1 MLHFPRPR
9 PVLWLVGEVGVKRDQ
24 PHNSTVGGA
33 PAVSATP
40 PRWRPRL
47 PVGIGILLAISVV
60 LFAVFWL
67 LDVAF
72 FGRRAPAAEH
82 LSAWRLL
89 VDLDPETL
97 QNALGSLAQV
107 VVAVLGIAITVV
119 SIVVQLA
126 ATRYTPRIAE
136 MFFRD
141 KKNLA
146 IMGFFV
152 VACINAVWI
161 SIVVTSG
168 FVPRATVAMTLVVVT
183 ASLLV
188 LVPYFAYVFAFLDPE
203 KVIARIGHQVLD
215 AVLGRGAARRDR
227 DDLELR
233 QAACVSGLEHL
244 SDIAVNTVAQKDKII
259 ASGAVTA
266 LREFAVK
273 YLKEK
278 GGLPIAWF
286 VLGARIHGN
295 PDFIALAPDSLRALE
310 HKKVWVEWK
319 VLHQF
324 RSVFSEALDHL
335 PEVAHM
341 VAIETRYIAEEAL
354 RHSDREVLVLA
365 IRYFNT
371 FLRSALT
378 QRDVRACYNI
388 FHQYRLLAE
397 HIMRTGHSRVGEGG
411 LCLPESERARPSEA
425 RGGQGGV
432 EEPREWKPSQYRHR
446 AEGPDPSGVKRG
458 SPSPASLRSATSPR
472 YAFAARGEV
481 VSGQGFHF
489 SDLVLEIGR
498 CIAYYGQTAH
508 KADLGFVTET
518 AAHDLAVL
526 CERAFVHDVACH
538 DTLLDIFLEVDKEA
552 ETHAQEQTLRGV
564 RKAQINL
571 ATFYLSKSALPH
583 ADRICADMRDEKPE
597 RMASIRAELVAVNER
612 EFWEVTDRGV
622 NFDFLDPARKEKLDE
637 FFTRASLR

>member
-1 MLHFPRPR
+1 MGE
-9 PVLWLVGEVGVKRDQ
+9 GEVGVKRDQ
-24 PHNSTVGGA
+24 THSSTVGGA
-33 PAVSATP
+33 PAISATP
-40 PRWRPRL
+40 PRWRPRF
-47 PVGIGILLAISVV
+47 PAGIGILLGLSLV
-60 LFAVFWL
+60 LFAGFWL

-72 FGRRAPAAEH
+72 FGRRTPAAEH

-89 VDLDPETL
+89 VDLDAETL

-168 FVPRATVAMTLVVVT
+168 FVPRATVAMTTVVVT
-183 ASLLV
+183 ASLL
-188 LVPYFAYVFAFLDPE
+188 LLIPYFAYVFAFLDPE

-215 AVLGRGAARRDR
+215 AVLARGVARRDR
-227 DDLELR
+227 NDLDVR
-233 QAACVSGLEHL
+233 QASCVAGLEHL
-244 SDIAVNTVAQKDKII
+244 SDIAVNTAAQKDKII
-259 ASGAVTA
+259 ATGAVTA

-273 YLKEK
+273 FLKEK
-278 GGLPIAWF
+278 AGLPAEWF

-295 PDFIALAPDSLRALE
+295 PDFIALAPDSLHSLE
-310 HKKVWVEWK
+310 SKKVWVEWK

-335 PEVAHM
+335 PELAHV

-354 RHSDREVLVLA
+354 RHGDREVLVLA

-371 FLRSALT
+371 YLRSALN

-397 HIMRTGHSRVGEGG
+397 HMMRKGHGRAAS
-411 LCLPESERARPSEA
+411 LPAL
-425 RGGQGGV
+425 
-432 EEPREWKPSQYRHR
+432 
-446 AEGPDPSGVKRG
+446 
-458 SPSPASLRSATSPR
+458 PASDH
-472 YAFAARGEV
+472 
-481 VSGQGFHF
+481 HF

-498 CIAYYGQTAH
+498 CLAYYGQTAH

-526 CERAFVHDVACH
+526 CERAFVHDVPCH
-538 DTLLDIFLEVDKEA
+538 DSLLGIFLEIDKEA

-564 RKAQINL
+564 RKAQVKL
-571 ATFYLSKSALPH
+571 ATFYMSKGAVTH
-583 ADRICADMRDEKPE
+583 ADRISADMRGEKPE
-597 RMASIRAELVAVNER
+597 RMASIRAELVAVNDQ

-622 NFDFLDPARKEKLDE
+622 NFDFLEPFRKEKLDE
-637 FFTRASLR
+637 FFARAALR

>member
-1 MLHFPRPR
+1 MK
-9 PVLWLVGEVGVKRDQ
+9 GDQ
-24 PHNSTVGGA
+24 PHSNTVSGA
-33 PAVSATP
+33 PAISATP
-40 PRWRPRL
+40 PRWRPRF
-47 PVGIGILLAISVV
+47 PAGIGILLGLSCV
-60 LFAVFWL
+60 LFAGFWL
-67 LDVAF
+67 LDVAY
-72 FGRRAPAAEH
+72 FGRRTPAAEH

-168 FVPRATVAMTLVVVT
+168 FVPRATVAMTTVVVT
-183 ASLLV
+183 ASLLL

-215 AVLGRGAARRDR
+215 AVLARGNARRDR
-227 DDLELR
+227 DDLDLR
-233 QAACVSGLEHL
+233 QASCVAGLEHL

-259 ASGAVTA
+259 ATGAVTA

-273 YLKEK
+273 YLREK
-278 GGLPIAWF
+278 ASLPVEWF
-286 VLGARIHGN
+286 VPGARIHGN

-310 HKKVWVEWK
+310 QKKVWVEWK

-324 RSVFSEALDHL
+324 RSVFSESLDHL
-335 PEVAHM
+335 PELAHV

-354 RHSDREVLVLA
+354 RHGDREVLVLA

-371 FLRSALT
+371 FLRSALN

-397 HIMRTGHSRVGEGG
+397 HMMRKGH
-411 LCLPESERARPSEA
+411 
-425 RGGQGGV
+425 
-432 EEPREWKPSQYRHR
+432 
-446 AEGPDPSGVKRG
+446 
-458 SPSPASLRSATSPR
+458 
-472 YAFAARGEV
+472 
-481 VSGQGFHF
+481 

-526 CERAFVHDVACH
+526 CERAYVHDVACH
-538 DTLLDIFLEVDKEA
+538 DSLLGIFLEVDKEA

-564 RKAQINL
+564 RKAQVKL
-571 ATFYLSKSALPH
+571 ATFYMSKGALPH
-583 ADRICADMRDEKPE
+583 ADRIAADMRGEKPE
-597 RMASIRAELVAVNER
+597 RMASIRAELGAVNEKQ
-612 EFWEVTDRGV
+612 FWEVTDRGV
-622 NFDFLDPARKEKLDE
+622 NFDYLDPARKEKLDE
-637 FFTRASLR
+637 FFARATLR

>member
-1 MLHFPRPR
+1 MGERCHIFRAR
-9 PVLWLVGEVGVKRDQ
+9 ASWYGMGDEVGVKGEQ
-24 PHNSTVGGA
+24 PQSSTVSGA
-33 PAVSATP
+33 PAISAAP
-40 PRWRPRL
+40 PRWRPRF
-47 PVGIGILLAISVV
+47 PAGIGIVLGVSCV
-60 LFAVFWL
+60 LFAGFWL

-72 FGRRAPAAEH
+72 LGRRSAAAEH
-82 LSAWRLL
+82 LGAWRLL

-141 KKNLA
+141 KKNLS

-168 FVPRATVAMTLVVVT
+168 FVPRATVAMTTVVVT
-183 ASLLV
+183 ASLVMLI
-188 LVPYFAYVFAFLDPE
+188 PYFAYVFAFLDPE

-215 AVLGRGAARRDR
+215 AVLARGAARRDR
-227 DDLELR
+227 GDLDLR
-233 QAACVSGLEHL
+233 QASCVAGLEHL

-259 ASGAVTA
+259 ATGAVTA

-273 YLKEK
+273 FLKEK
-278 GGLPIAWF
+278 GALPAEWF

-295 PDFIALAPDSLRALE
+295 PDFIALAPDSLRSLE

-319 VLHQF
+319 VLHHF

-335 PEVAHM
+335 PELAHV

-354 RHSDREVLVLA
+354 KHGDREVLVLA

-371 FLRSALT
+371 YLRGALN
-378 QRDVRACYNI
+378 QREVRACYNI

-397 HIMRTGHSRVGEGG
+397 HMMRKGH
-411 LCLPESERARPSEA
+411 
-425 RGGQGGV
+425 
-432 EEPREWKPSQYRHR
+432 
-446 AEGPDPSGVKRG
+446 
-458 SPSPASLRSATSPR
+458 
-472 YAFAARGEV
+472 
-481 VSGQGFHF
+481 

-498 CIAYYGQTAH
+498 CLAYYGQTAH

-526 CERAFVHDVACH
+526 CERAYGHDIACH
-538 DTLLDIFLEVDKEA
+538 DTLLGIFLEVDKEA

-564 RKAQINL
+564 RKAQVKL
-571 ATFYLSKSALPH
+571 ATFYMSKDALTH
-583 ADRICADMRDEKPE
+583 ADRICADMRGEKPE
-597 RMASIRAELVAVNER
+597 RMASIRAELVAVNEK

-622 NFDFLDPARKEKLDE
+622 NFDFLDPSRKEKLDE
-637 FFTRASLR
+637 FFARVALR

>member
-1 MLHFPRPR
+1 MGWH
-9 PVLWLVGEVGVKRDQ
+9 EVGVKRDQ
-24 PHNSTVGGA
+24 PHSSTVSGA
-33 PAVSATP
+33 PAISATP
-40 PRWRPRL
+40 PRWRPRF
-47 PVGIGILLAISVV
+47 PAGIGIVLGISCV
-60 LFAVFWL
+60 LFATFWL

-72 FGRRAPAAEH
+72 LGRRMPAAQH
-82 LSAWRLL
+82 LGAWRLL

-141 KKNLA
+141 KKNLS

-168 FVPRATVAMTLVVVT
+168 FVPRATVAMTTVVVT
-183 ASLLV
+183 ASLLM
-188 LVPYFAYVFAFLDPE
+188 LIPYFAYVFAFLDPE

-215 AVLGRGAARRDR
+215 AVLARGVARRDR
-227 DDLELR
+227 DDLDLR
-233 QAACVSGLEHL
+233 QASCVAGLEHL
-244 SDIAVNTVAQKDKII
+244 CDIAVNTVAQKDKII
-259 ASGAVTA
+259 ATGAVTA

-273 YLKEK
+273 FLKEK
-278 GGLPIAWF
+278 SALPVEWF
-286 VLGARIHGN
+286 VLGPRIHGN
-295 PDFIALAPDSLRALE
+295 PDFIALAPDSLRSLE

-319 VLHQF
+319 VFHHF

-335 PEVAHM
+335 PELAHV

-354 RHSDREVLVLA
+354 RHGDREVLVLA

-371 FLRSALT
+371 FLRSALN
-378 QRDVRACYNI
+378 QKDVRACYNI

-397 HIMRTGHSRVGEGG
+397 HMMRKGH
-411 LCLPESERARPSEA
+411 
-425 RGGQGGV
+425 
-432 EEPREWKPSQYRHR
+432 
-446 AEGPDPSGVKRG
+446 
-458 SPSPASLRSATSPR
+458 
-472 YAFAARGEV
+472 
-481 VSGQGFHF
+481 

-498 CIAYYGQTAH
+498 CLAYYGQTAH
-508 KADLGFVTET
+508 KTDLGFVTET

-526 CERAFVHDVACH
+526 CERAYDYDVACH
-538 DTLLDIFLEVDKEA
+538 DTLLGIFLEVDKEA

-564 RKAQINL
+564 RKAQIKL
-571 ATFYLSKSALPH
+571 ATFYLVKHAPAH
-583 ADRICADMRDEKPE
+583 ADRICADMRGEKLE
-597 RMASIRAELVAVNER
+597 RMASIRNELASVNEK

-622 NFDFLDPARKEKLDE
+622 NFDYLDPTRKEKLDE
-637 FFTRASLR
+637 FFARVALR

>member
-1 MLHFPRPR
+1 MA
-9 PVLWLVGEVGVKRDQ
+9 WGEVGLKHRQ
-24 PHNSTVGGA
+24 PHSNTVSGA
-33 PAVSATP
+33 PVISATP

-47 PVGIGILLAISVV
+47 PAGIGILLGLSCV
-60 LFAVFWL
+60 LFAGFWL
-67 LDVAF
+67 LDAAY
-72 FGRRAPAAEH
+72 FGRRTPATAH

-141 KKNLA
+141 KKNLV

-168 FVPRATVAMTLVVVT
+168 FVPRATVAMTTVVVT
-183 ASLLV
+183 ASLLL

-203 KVIARIGHQVLD
+203 KVITRIGQQVLD
-215 AVLGRGAARRDR
+215 AVLARGTARRDR
-227 DDLELR
+227 HDLDLR
-233 QAACVSGLEHL
+233 QASCVAGLEHL

-259 ASGAVTA
+259 ATGAVTA

-273 YLKEK
+273 YLREK
-278 GGLPIAWF
+278 SGLPTEWF
-286 VLGARIHGN
+286 VLGARIHSN
-295 PDFIALAPDSLRALE
+295 ADFIALAPDALRAME
-310 HKKVWVEWK
+310 QKRNWVEWK

-335 PEVAHM
+335 PELGHV

-354 RHSDREVLVLA
+354 RHDDREVLVLA

-371 FLRSALT
+371 FLRGSLN

-397 HIMRTGHSRVGEGG
+397 HMMRKGHSRVGEGG
-411 LCLPESERARPSEA
+411 LRPSEPE
-425 RGGQGGV
+425 RGKD
-432 EEPREWKPSQYRHR
+432 WKPS
-446 AEGPDPSGVKRG
+446 
-458 SPSPASLRSATSPR
+458 
-472 YAFAARGEV
+472 
-481 VSGQGFHF
+481 QGFHF

-498 CIAYYGQTAH
+498 CISYYGQIAH

-526 CERAFVHDVACH
+526 CERAFVHDAACH

-564 RKAQINL
+564 RKAQVRL
-571 ATFYLSKSALPH
+571 ATFYMTKNAMAN
-583 ADRICADMRDEKPE
+583 ADRIGADMRGEKPE
-597 RMASIRAELVAVNER
+597 RMASIRAELGAVNER

-622 NFDFLDPARKEKLDE
+622 NFDFLDPSRKEKLDE
-637 FFTRASLR
+637 FFARASLR

>member
-1 MLHFPRPR
+1 MGE
-9 PVLWLVGEVGVKRDQ
+9 GEVGVKRDQ
-24 PHNSTVGGA
+24 THSSTVGGA
-33 PAVSATP
+33 PAISATP
-40 PRWRPRL
+40 PRWRPRF
-47 PVGIGILLAISVV
+47 PAGIGILLGLSLV
-60 LFAVFWL
+60 LFAGFWL

-72 FGRRAPAAEH
+72 FGRRTPAAEH

-89 VDLDPETL
+89 VDLDAETL

-152 VACINAVWI
+152 VACINAVWV
-161 SIVVTSG
+161 SIVVTTG
-168 FVPRATVAMTLVVVT
+168 FVPRATVAMTTVVVT
-183 ASLLV
+183 ASLL
-188 LVPYFAYVFAFLDPE
+188 LLIPYFAYVFAFLDPE
-203 KVIARIGHQVLD
+203 KVIKRIGHQVLD
-215 AVLGRGAARRDR
+215 AVLARGVARRDR
-227 DDLELR
+227 NDLDVR
-233 QAACVSGLEHL
+233 QASCVAGLEHL
-244 SDIAVNTVAQKDKII
+244 SDIAVNTAAQKDKII
-259 ASGAVTA
+259 ATGAVTA

-273 YLKEK
+273 FLKVK
-278 GGLPIAWF
+278 AGLPAEWF

-295 PDFIALAPDSLRALE
+295 PDFIALAPDSLRSLE
-310 HKKVWVEWK
+310 SKKVWVEWK

-335 PEVAHM
+335 PELAHV

-354 RHSDREVLVLA
+354 RHGDREVLVLA

-371 FLRSALT
+371 YLRSALN

-388 FHQYRLLAE
+388 CHQYRLLAE
-397 HIMRTGHSRVGEGG
+397 HIMRKGHG
-411 LCLPESERARPSEA
+411 
-425 RGGQGGV
+425 
-432 EEPREWKPSQYRHR
+432 
-446 AEGPDPSGVKRG
+446 
-458 SPSPASLRSATSPR
+458 
-472 YAFAARGEV
+472 
-481 VSGQGFHF
+481 
-489 SDLVLEIGR
+489 DLVLEIGR
-498 CIAYYGQTAH
+498 CLAYYGQTAH

-538 DTLLDIFLEVDKEA
+538 DSLLGIFLEIDKEA

-564 RKAQINL
+564 RKAQVKL
-571 ATFYLSKSALPH
+571 ATFYISKGAVAH
-583 ADRICADMRDEKPE
+583 ADRISADMRGEKPE
-597 RMASIRAELVAVNER
+597 RMASIRAELVAVSDR

-622 NFDFLDPARKEKLDE
+622 NFDFLEPFRKEKLDE
-637 FFTRASLR
+637 FFARAALM

>member
-1 MLHFPRPR
+1 MG
-9 PVLWLVGEVGVKRDQ
+9 WGEVGVKRDQ
-24 PHNSTVGGA
+24 PQSSTVSGA
-33 PAVSATP
+33 PAISATP
-40 PRWRPRL
+40 PRWRPRF
-47 PVGIGILLAISVV
+47 PAGIGILLGISCV
-60 LFAVFWL
+60 LFAAFWL

-72 FGRRAPAAEH
+72 FGRRTPAAEH

-89 VDLDPETL
+89 VDLDAETL

-141 KKNLA
+141 KKNLS

-161 SIVVTSG
+161 SIVVTTG
-168 FVPRATVAMTLVVVT
+168 FVPRATVAMTTVVVT
-183 ASLLV
+183 ASLL
-188 LVPYFAYVFAFLDPE
+188 LLIPYFAYVFAFLDPE

-215 AVLGRGAARRDR
+215 AVLARGVARRDR
-227 DDLELR
+227 NDLDLR
-233 QAACVSGLEHL
+233 QASCVAGLEHL
-244 SDIAVNTVAQKDKII
+244 SDIGVNTVAQKDKII
-259 ASGAVTA
+259 ATGAVTA

-278 GGLPIAWF
+278 SRLPTEWF
-286 VLGARIHGN
+286 ALGSRIHGSA
-295 PDFIALAPDSLRALE
+295 DFIALAPDSLRSLE

-319 VLHQF
+319 VLHHF

-335 PEVAHM
+335 PELAHV

-354 RHSDREVLVLA
+354 RHGDREVLVLA

-371 FLRSALT
+371 FLRSALN

-397 HIMRTGHSRVGEGG
+397 HMLRKGH
-411 LCLPESERARPSEA
+411 
-425 RGGQGGV
+425 
-432 EEPREWKPSQYRHR
+432 
-446 AEGPDPSGVKRG
+446 
-458 SPSPASLRSATSPR
+458 
-472 YAFAARGEV
+472 
-481 VSGQGFHF
+481 

-498 CIAYYGQTAH
+498 CLAYYGQTAH
-508 KADLGFVTET
+508 KADLGFITET

-526 CERAFVHDVACH
+526 CERAYDHDIACH
-538 DTLLDIFLEVDKEA
+538 DTLLGIFLEVDKEA

-564 RKAQINL
+564 RKAQVKL
-571 ATFYLSKSALPH
+571 ATFYMAKNALTH
-583 ADRICADMRDEKPE
+583 ADRICADMRGEKPE
-597 RMASIRAELVAVNER
+597 RMASIRAELGSVNEKV
-612 EFWEVTDRGV
+612 FWEVTDRGV
-622 NFDFLDPARKEKLDE
+622 NFDYLEPTRKEKLDE
-637 FFTRASLR
+637 FFARVALR

>member
-1 MLHFPRPR
+1 
-9 PVLWLVGEVGVKRDQ
+9 VL
-24 PHNSTVGGA
+24 
-33 PAVSATP
+33 
-40 PRWRPRL
+40 
-47 PVGIGILLAISVV
+47 GISCV
-60 LFAVFWL
+60 LFAAFWL

-72 FGRRAPAAEH
+72 FGRRMPAAQH
-82 LSAWRLL
+82 LGAWRLL

-141 KKNLA
+141 KKNLS

-161 SIVVTSG
+161 SIVVTNG
-168 FVPRATVAMTLVVVT
+168 FVPRATVAMTTVVVT
-183 ASLLV
+183 ASLLI
-188 LVPYFAYVFAFLDPE
+188 LIPYFAYVFAFLDPE

-215 AVLGRGAARRDR
+215 AVLARGVARRDR
-227 DDLELR
+227 DDLDLR
-233 QAACVSGLEHL
+233 QASCVAGLEHL
-244 SDIAVNTVAQKDKII
+244 SDIGVNTVAQKDKII
-259 ASGAVTA
+259 ATGAVTA

-278 GGLPIAWF
+278 SSLPTEWF
-286 VLGARIHGN
+286 VLGSRIHGSA
-295 PDFIALAPDSLRALE
+295 DFIALAPDSLRSLE

-319 VLHQF
+319 VLHHF

-335 PEVAHM
+335 PELAHV

-354 RHSDREVLVLA
+354 RHGDREVLVLA

-371 FLRSALT
+371 FLRGALN

-397 HIMRTGHSRVGEGG
+397 HMMRRGH
-411 LCLPESERARPSEA
+411 
-425 RGGQGGV
+425 
-432 EEPREWKPSQYRHR
+432 
-446 AEGPDPSGVKRG
+446 
-458 SPSPASLRSATSPR
+458 
-472 YAFAARGEV
+472 
-481 VSGQGFHF
+481 

-498 CIAYYGQTAH
+498 CLAYYGQTAH

-526 CERAFVHDVACH
+526 CERAYDHDIACH
-538 DTLLDIFLEVDKEA
+538 DTLLGIFLEVDKEA
-552 ETHAQEQTLRGV
+552 ETRAQEQTLRGV
-564 RKAQINL
+564 RKAQVKL
-571 ATFYLSKSALPH
+571 ATFYMVKASLTH
-583 ADRICADMRDEKPE
+583 ADRICADMRGEKPE
-597 RMASIRAELVAVNER
+597 RMASIRAELGSVAEK

-622 NFDFLDPARKEKLDE
+622 NFDYLDPTRKEKLDE
-637 FFTRASLR
+637 FFARVALR

>member
-1 MLHFPRPR
+1 MG
-9 PVLWLVGEVGVKRDQ
+9 WGEVGVKRDQ
-24 PHNSTVGGA
+24 PQSSTVSGA
-33 PAVSATP
+33 PAISATP
-40 PRWRPRL
+40 PRWRPRF
-47 PVGIGILLAISVV
+47 PAGIGILLGISCV
-60 LFAVFWL
+60 LFAAFWL

-72 FGRRAPAAEH
+72 FGRRTPAAEH

-89 VDLDPETL
+89 VDLDAETL

-141 KKNLA
+141 KKNLS

-161 SIVVTSG
+161 SIVVTTG
-168 FVPRATVAMTLVVVT
+168 FVPRATVAMTTVVVT
-183 ASLLV
+183 ASLLM
-188 LVPYFAYVFAFLDPE
+188 LIPYFAYVFAFLDPE

-215 AVLGRGAARRDR
+215 AVLARGVARRDR
-227 DDLELR
+227 DDLDLR
-233 QAACVSGLEHL
+233 QASCVAGLEHL
-244 SDIAVNTVAQKDKII
+244 SDIGVNTVAQKDKII
-259 ASGAVTA
+259 ATGAVTA

-278 GGLPIAWF
+278 SSLPTEWF
-286 VLGARIHGN
+286 ALGSRIHGSA
-295 PDFIALAPDSLRALE
+295 DFIALAPDSLRSLE

-319 VLHQF
+319 VLHHF

-335 PEVAHM
+335 PELAHV

-354 RHSDREVLVLA
+354 RHGDREVLVLA

-371 FLRSALT
+371 FLRSALN

-397 HIMRTGHSRVGEGG
+397 HMLRKGH
-411 LCLPESERARPSEA
+411 
-425 RGGQGGV
+425 
-432 EEPREWKPSQYRHR
+432 
-446 AEGPDPSGVKRG
+446 
-458 SPSPASLRSATSPR
+458 
-472 YAFAARGEV
+472 
-481 VSGQGFHF
+481 

-498 CIAYYGQTAH
+498 CLAYYGQTAH
-508 KADLGFVTET
+508 KADLGFITET

-526 CERAFVHDVACH
+526 CERAYDHDIACH
-538 DTLLDIFLEVDKEA
+538 DTLLGIFLEVDKEA

-564 RKAQINL
+564 RKAQVKL
-571 ATFYLSKSALPH
+571 ATFYMAKNALTH
-583 ADRICADMRDEKPE
+583 ADRICADMRGEKPE
-597 RMASIRAELVAVNER
+597 RMASIRAELASVNEKV
-612 EFWEVTDRGV
+612 FWEVTDRGV
-622 NFDFLDPARKEKLDE
+622 NFDYLDPTRKEKLDE
-637 FFTRASLR
+637 FFARVALR

>member
-1 MLHFPRPR
+1 M
-9 PVLWLVGEVGVKRDQ
+9 LWLVCEVGVKGDQ
-24 PHNSTVGGA
+24 PHSNTVSGA
-33 PAVSATP
+33 PAISATP
-40 PRWRPRL
+40 PRWRPRF
-47 PVGIGILLAISVV
+47 PAGIGILLGLSCV
-60 LFAVFWL
+60 LFAGFWL
-67 LDVAF
+67 LDVAY
-72 FGRRAPAAEH
+72 FGRRTPAAEH

-168 FVPRATVAMTLVVVT
+168 FVPRATVAMTTVVVT
-183 ASLLV
+183 ASLLL

-215 AVLGRGAARRDR
+215 AVLARGNARRDR
-227 DDLELR
+227 DDLDLR
-233 QAACVSGLEHL
+233 QASCVAGLEHL

-259 ASGAVTA
+259 ATGAVTA

-273 YLKEK
+273 YLREK
-278 GGLPIAWF
+278 ASLPVEWF
-286 VLGARIHGN
+286 VPGARIHGN

-310 HKKVWVEWK
+310 QKKVWVEWK

-324 RSVFSEALDHL
+324 RSVFSESLDHL
-335 PEVAHM
+335 PELAHV

-354 RHSDREVLVLA
+354 RHGDREVLVLA

-371 FLRSALT
+371 FLRSALN
-378 QRDVRACYNI
+378 QRDVRACYNM

-397 HIMRTGHSRVGEGG
+397 HMMRKGH
-411 LCLPESERARPSEA
+411 
-425 RGGQGGV
+425 
-432 EEPREWKPSQYRHR
+432 
-446 AEGPDPSGVKRG
+446 
-458 SPSPASLRSATSPR
+458 
-472 YAFAARGEV
+472 
-481 VSGQGFHF
+481 

-526 CERAFVHDVACH
+526 CERAYVHDVACH
-538 DTLLDIFLEVDKEA
+538 DTLLGIFLEVDKEA

-564 RKAQINL
+564 RKAQVKL
-571 ATFYLSKSALPH
+571 ATFYMSKSALPH
-583 ADRICADMRDEKPE
+583 ADRIAADMRGEKPE
-597 RMASIRAELVAVNER
+597 RMASIRAELGAVNEKQ
-612 EFWEVTDRGV
+612 FWEVTDRGV
-622 NFDFLDPARKEKLDE
+622 NFDYLDPARKEKLDE
-637 FFTRASLR
+637 FFARATLR

>member
-1 MLHFPRPR
+1 MG
-9 PVLWLVGEVGVKRDQ
+9 WDEVGVKRDQ
-24 PHNSTVGGA
+24 PHSSTVSGA
-33 PAVSATP
+33 PAISATP
-40 PRWRPRL
+40 PRWRPRF
-47 PVGIGILLAISVV
+47 PAGIGILLGISCV
-60 LFAVFWL
+60 LFAAFWL

-89 VDLDPETL
+89 VDLDAETL

-141 KKNLA
+141 KKNLS

-161 SIVVTSG
+161 SIVVTTG
-168 FVPRATVAMTLVVVT
+168 FVPRATVAMTTVVVT
-183 ASLLV
+183 ASLLM
-188 LVPYFAYVFAFLDPE
+188 LIPYFAYVFAFLDPE

-215 AVLGRGAARRDR
+215 AVLARGVARRDR
-227 DDLELR
+227 DDLDLR
-233 QAACVSGLEHL
+233 QASCMAGLEHL

-259 ASGAVTA
+259 ATGAVTA

-273 YLKEK
+273 FLKEK
-278 GGLPIAWF
+278 GGLPVEWF
-286 VLGARIHGN
+286 VLGSRIHGN
-295 PDFIALAPDSLRALE
+295 PDFIALAPDSLRSLE

-319 VLHQF
+319 VLHHF

-335 PEVAHM
+335 PELAHV

-354 RHSDREVLVLA
+354 RHGDREVLVLA

-371 FLRSALT
+371 FLRSALN

-397 HIMRTGHSRVGEGG
+397 HMMRKGHSRVGEGG
-411 LCLPESERARPSEA
+411 LCPPEPER
-425 RGGQGGV
+425 GK
-432 EEPREWKPSQYRHR
+432 EWKPS
-446 AEGPDPSGVKRG
+446 
-458 SPSPASLRSATSPR
+458 
-472 YAFAARGEV
+472 
-481 VSGQGFHF
+481 QGFHF

-498 CIAYYGQTAH
+498 CLAYYGQTAH
-508 KADLGFVTET
+508 KADLGFITET

-526 CERAFVHDVACH
+526 CERAYDHDIACH
-538 DTLLDIFLEVDKEA
+538 DTLLGIFLEVDKEA
-552 ETHAQEQTLRGV
+552 ETHAQEQILRGV
-564 RKAQINL
+564 RKAQVKL
-571 ATFYLSKSALPH
+571 ATFYMAKNALTH
-583 ADRICADMRDEKPE
+583 ADRICADMRGEKPE
-597 RMASIRAELVAVNER
+597 RMASIRAELGSVNEK

-622 NFDFLDPARKEKLDE
+622 NFDYLDPTRKEKLDE
-637 FFTRASLR
+637 FFARVALR

>member
-1 MLHFPRPR
+1 MG
-9 PVLWLVGEVGVKRDQ
+9 WDEVGVKRDQ
-24 PHNSTVGGA
+24 PHNSTVSGA
-33 PAVSATP
+33 PAISATP
-40 PRWRPRL
+40 PRWRPRF
-47 PVGIGILLAISVV
+47 PAGIGIVLGISCV
-60 LFAVFWL
+60 LFAGFWL

-72 FGRRAPAAEH
+72 FGRRMPAAQH
-82 LSAWRLL
+82 LGAWRLL

-141 KKNLA
+141 KKNLS

-161 SIVVTSG
+161 SIVVTNG
-168 FVPRATVAMTLVVVT
+168 FVPRATVAMTTVVVT
-183 ASLLV
+183 ASLLM
-188 LVPYFAYVFAFLDPE
+188 LIPYFAYVFAFLDPE

-215 AVLGRGAARRDR
+215 AVLARGLARRDR
-227 DDLELR
+227 DDLDLR
-233 QAACVSGLEHL
+233 QASCMAGLEHL

-259 ASGAVTA
+259 ATGAVTA

-278 GGLPIAWF
+278 SSLPAEWF
-286 VLGARIHGN
+286 VLGSRIHGN
-295 PDFIALAPDSLRALE
+295 PDFIALAPDSLRSLE

-319 VLHQF
+319 VLHHF
-324 RSVFSEALDHL
+324 RSIFSEALDHV
-335 PEVAHM
+335 PELAHV

-354 RHSDREVLVLA
+354 RHGDREVLVLA

-371 FLRSALT
+371 FMRSALN

-397 HIMRTGHSRVGEGG
+397 HIMRKGH
-411 LCLPESERARPSEA
+411 
-425 RGGQGGV
+425 
-432 EEPREWKPSQYRHR
+432 
-446 AEGPDPSGVKRG
+446 
-458 SPSPASLRSATSPR
+458 
-472 YAFAARGEV
+472 
-481 VSGQGFHF
+481 

-498 CIAYYGQTAH
+498 CLAYYGQTAH
-508 KADLGFVTET
+508 KSDLGFVTET

-526 CERAFVHDVACH
+526 CERAYDHDIACH
-538 DTLLDIFLEVDKEA
+538 DTLLGIFLEVDKEA
-552 ETHAQEQTLRGV
+552 ESHAQEQTLRGV
-564 RKAQINL
+564 RKAQVRL
-571 ATFYLSKSALPH
+571 ATFYMSKGALTH
-583 ADRICADMRDEKPE
+583 ADRICADMRGEKPE
-597 RMASIRAELVAVNER
+597 RMASIRAELVSVSEE

-622 NFDFLDPARKEKLDE
+622 NFDFLEPFRKEKLDE
-637 FFTRASLR
+637 FFARVALM

>member
-1 MLHFPRPR
+1 MRMLGRAMPDFPR
-9 PVLWLVGEVGVKRDQ
+9 LALVVWDGTEVGVKRDQ
-24 PHNSTVGGA
+24 PQSSTVGGA
-33 PAVSATP
+33 PAISVTP
-40 PRWRPRL
+40 PRWRRRFPA
-47 PVGIGILLAISVV
+47 GIGIVLGISCV
-60 LFAVFWL
+60 LFAAFWL

-72 FGRRAPAAEH
+72 FGRRMPASQH
-82 LSAWRLL
+82 LGAWRLL

-141 KKNLA
+141 KKNLS

-161 SIVVTSG
+161 SIVVTNG
-168 FVPRATVAMTLVVVT
+168 FVPRATVAMTTVVVT
-183 ASLLV
+183 ASLLI
-188 LVPYFAYVFAFLDPE
+188 LIPYFAYVFAFLDPE

-215 AVLGRGAARRDR
+215 AVLARGVARRDR
-227 DDLELR
+227 DDLDLR
-233 QAACVSGLEHL
+233 QASCVAGLEHL
-244 SDIAVNTVAQKDKII
+244 SDIGVNTVAQKDKII
-259 ASGAVTA
+259 ATGAVTA

-273 YLKEK
+273 YLKGK
-278 GGLPIAWF
+278 SRLPTEWF
-286 VLGARIHGN
+286 ALGSRIHGSA
-295 PDFIALAPDSLRALE
+295 DFIALAPDSLRSLE

-319 VLHQF
+319 VLHHF

-335 PEVAHM
+335 PELAHV

-354 RHSDREVLVLA
+354 RQGDREVLVLA

-371 FLRSALT
+371 FLRSALN

-397 HIMRTGHSRVGEGG
+397 HMMRKGHSRVESPPA
-411 LCLPESERARPSEA
+411 LPAAHHRGRAWE
-425 RGGQGGV
+425 
-432 EEPREWKPSQYRHR
+432 PSQ
-446 AEGPDPSGVKRG
+446 G
-458 SPSPASLRSATSPR
+458 S
-472 YAFAARGEV
+472 
-481 VSGQGFHF
+481 HF

-498 CIAYYGQTAH
+498 CLAYYGQTAH

-526 CERAFVHDVACH
+526 CERAYDHDIACH
-538 DTLLDIFLEVDKEA
+538 DTLLGIFLEVDKEA
-552 ETHAQEQTLRGV
+552 ETRAQEQTLRGV
-564 RKAQINL
+564 RKAQVKL
-571 ATFYLSKSALPH
+571 ATFYMVKGSLTH
-583 ADRICADMRDEKPE
+583 ADRICTDMRGEKPE
-597 RMASIRAELVAVNER
+597 RMASIRAELGSVAEK

-622 NFDFLDPARKEKLDE
+622 NFDYLDPTRKEKLDE
-637 FFTRASLR
+637 FFARVALR

>member
-9 PVLWLVGEVGVKRDQ
+9 PVLWLVGEVGVKRDR
-24 PHNSTVGGA
+24 PHSSAVSGA

-72 FGRRAPAAEH
+72 FGRRTPAAEH
-82 LSAWRLL
+82 LSAWHLL

-215 AVLGRGAARRDR
+215 AVLARGTARRDR
-227 DDLELR
+227 DDLDLR

-259 ASGAVTA
+259 ATGAVTA

-278 GGLPIAWF
+278 SGLPIAWF

-310 HKKVWVEWK
+310 HKKAWVEWK

-354 RHSDREVLVLA
+354 RHNDREVLVLA

-371 FLRSALT
+371 FLRSALN

-397 HIMRTGHSRVGEGG
+397 HIMRTGN
-411 LCLPESERARPSEA
+411 
-425 RGGQGGV
+425 
-432 EEPREWKPSQYRHR
+432 
-446 AEGPDPSGVKRG
+446 
-458 SPSPASLRSATSPR
+458 
-472 YAFAARGEV
+472 
-481 VSGQGFHF
+481 
-489 SDLVLEIGR
+489 SDLVVEIGR

-637 FFTRASLR
+637 FFARASLR

>member
-1 MLHFPRPR
+1 MGW
-9 PVLWLVGEVGVKRDQ
+9 VKVGVRRDQ
-24 PHNSTVGGA
+24 PHSNTVSGA
-33 PAVSATP
+33 PAISATP

-47 PVGIGILLAISVV
+47 PAGIGVLLGLSCL
-60 LFAVFWL
+60 LFLVFWL
-67 LDVAF
+67 LDAAY
-72 FGRRAPAAEH
+72 FGRRTPATAH

-146 IMGFFV
+146 VIGFFV

-161 SIVVTSG
+161 SIVVTRG
-168 FVPRATVAMTLVVVT
+168 FVPRATVAMTTVVVT
-183 ASLLV
+183 ASLLL

-215 AVLGRGAARRDR
+215 AVLGRGSARPDR
-227 DDLELR
+227 DDLALR
-233 QAACVSGLEHL
+233 QASCVAGVELL
-244 SDIAVNTVAQKDKII
+244 SDIAVNTAAQKDKII
-259 ASGAVTA
+259 ATGAVTA
-266 LREFAVK
+266 LRDFAVK

-278 GGLPIAWF
+278 AGLPPEWF
-286 VLGARIHGN
+286 VLGMRIHGN
-295 PDFIALAPDSLRALE
+295 PDFIALAPDALRALE
-310 HKKVWVEWK
+310 QKKVWVEWK

-335 PEVAHM
+335 PELAHV

-354 RHSDREVLVLA
+354 RHGDREVLVLA
-365 IRYFNT
+365 IRHFNT
-371 FLRSALT
+371 YLRGGLNH
-378 QRDVRACYNI
+378 RDVRACYNI

-397 HIMRTGHSRVGEGG
+397 HMLRKGHSE
-411 LCLPESERARPSEA
+411 
-425 RGGQGGV
+425 
-432 EEPREWKPSQYRHR
+432 
-446 AEGPDPSGVKRG
+446 
-458 SPSPASLRSATSPR
+458 
-472 YAFAARGEV
+472 
-481 VSGQGFHF
+481 
-489 SDLVLEIGR
+489 LVLEIGR
-498 CIAYYGQTAH
+498 CLAYYGQTAH

-526 CERAFVHDVACH
+526 CERAFIHDVACH
-538 DTLLDIFLEVDKEA
+538 DTLLGIFLEVDKEA
-552 ETHAQEQTLRGV
+552 ENQSQEQTLRGV
-564 RKAQINL
+564 RKAQVRL
-571 ATFYLSKSALPH
+571 ATFYMTKNAPAH
-583 ADRICADMRDEKPE
+583 ADRIGADMRGEKPE
-597 RMASIRAELVAVNER
+597 RLASIRAELGAVAER

-622 NFDFLDPARKEKLDE
+622 NFDYLDPARKEKLDE
-637 FFTRASLR
+637 FFARASLR

>member
-1 MLHFPRPR
+1 MG
-9 PVLWLVGEVGVKRDQ
+9 WGEVGVKRDQ
-24 PHNSTVGGA
+24 PHSSTVSGA
-33 PAVSATP
+33 PALSATP
-40 PRWRPRL
+40 PRWRPRF
-47 PVGIGILLAISVV
+47 PAGIGILLGLSCV
-60 LFAVFWL
+60 LFAGFWL

-82 LSAWRLL
+82 LGAWRLL

-215 AVLGRGAARRDR
+215 AVLARGAARRDR
-227 DDLELR
+227 DDLDLR
-233 QAACVSGLEHL
+233 QASCVAGLEHL

-259 ASGAVTA
+259 ATGAVTA

-278 GGLPIAWF
+278 GGLPSEWF
-286 VLGARIHGN
+286 VLGARIQGN
-295 PDFIALAPDSLRALE
+295 PDFIALAPDSLRTLE

-335 PEVAHM
+335 PEVAHV

-354 RHSDREVLVLA
+354 RHGDREVLVLA

-371 FLRSALT
+371 FLRSALN

-388 FHQYRLLAE
+388 CHQYRLLAE
-397 HIMRTGHSRVGEGG
+397 HIMRKGHSRVESPQA
-411 LCLPESERARPSEA
+411 LPAVHH
-425 RGGQGGV
+425 RGRDWETQG
-432 EEPREWKPSQYRHR
+432 S
-446 AEGPDPSGVKRG
+446 
-458 SPSPASLRSATSPR
+458 
-472 YAFAARGEV
+472 
-481 VSGQGFHF
+481 HF

-498 CIAYYGQTAH
+498 CLAYYGQTAH

-518 AAHDLAVL
+518 TAHDLAVL
-526 CERAFVHDVACH
+526 CERAFDHDVACH
-538 DTLLDIFLEVDKEA
+538 DPLLGIFLEVDKEA
-552 ETHAQEQTLRGV
+552 ENQAQGQTLRGV
-564 RKAQINL
+564 RKAQVKL
-571 ATFYLSKSALPH
+571 ATFYMSKGAVAH
-583 ADRICADMRDEKPE
+583 ADRISADMRGEKPE
-597 RMASIRAELVAVNER
+597 RMASIRAELVAVSDK

-622 NFDFLDPARKEKLDE
+622 NFDFLEPFRKEKLDE
-637 FFTRASLR
+637 FFARAALM